1 MSVDYANRAV
11 IEIDGA
17 TLDAELEAYLE
28 EVVVDDH
35 VQLPQMFTLTLLD
48 PARDILD
55 RTGLRVG
62 ATVQVSAIAQADHPQ
77 TALVKGDVVSI
88 DCDYSPGGAE
98 VIVRGYAS
106 SHKLHRGRKT
116 RTFVNVTDSEI
127 VKRVAQE
134 SSIELGNLEPT
145 SEVYEHVAQPNISD
159 WEFIKGRAARIGYD
173 VWLEEG
179 KLCFGQPRLASEAPA
194 PATEGP
200 DGAPTDPRQL
210 AFGKNLREFRGRLSA
225 AEQVGEIEVRAWDS
239 ARKEPIT
246 ASARAGTVSAELE
259 MSDPDTMASFFGDA
273 PFVAVRRPLRTP
285 DLADAVAKALAERI
299 GSAFAEAEGVAG
311 GHPELRAG
319 TAVSVSGVG
328 DDFSGKYVLS
338 HVRHVIDREG
348 YQTHF
353 TVSGRQNRSLLG
365 MVSSGAT
372 AAAPATGGDIGGP
385 PAFGGLV
392 RGIVDDN
399 ADPENLGRVK
409 VRLPWLNADF
419 SSNWAP
425 VMQLG
430 AGPDSGTLFIPA
442 VNDEVLVGFEH
453 GDVDWP
459 VVVGGLF
466 NATDKPPAYSHVLD
480 NGSVHRRSIVSRLG
494 HQIALS
500 DDPNNESGIA
510 IVTKDATVA
519 IGLNARDKMLTVVSH
534 GDVEIK
540 AGGEMKLSGS
550 KITVQADGELV
561 LKGTQIKL
569 N

>member
-11 IEIDGA
+11 IDIDGV
-17 TLDAELEAYLE
+17 TLESELEAYLE

-35 VQLPQMFTLTLLD
+35 VQLPQMFTLTMLD

-88 DCDYSPGGAE
+88 DCNYSPGGAE
-98 VIVRGYAS
+98 VIVRGYAP
-106 SHKLHRGRKT
+106 SHRLHRGRKT
-116 RTFVNVTDSEI
+116 RTFLNVTDSEI

-134 SSIELGNLEPT
+134 ASIELGNLEQT
-145 SEVYEHVAQPNISD
+145 SEVYEHVAQPSISD

-179 KLCFGQPRLASEAPA
+179 KLCFGVPHLASEAPSA
-194 PATEGP
+194 DDGSTEGT
-200 DGAPTDPRQL
+200 PTDPRQL
-210 AFGKNLREFRGRLSA
+210 ALGKNLREFRGRLSA

-246 ASARAGTVSAELE
+246 ASAPAGTVSAELE
-259 MSDPDTMASFFGDA
+259 LSDPDTMASFFGDA
-273 PFVAVRRPLRTP
+273 PFVAVRRPLRTA
-285 DLADAVAKALAERI
+285 DLADAFAKAIAERI

-328 DDFSGKYVLS
+328 EDFSGKYVLS

-353 TVSGRQNRSLLG
+353 TISGRQNRSLLG
-365 MVSSGAT
+365 MVSSGASS
-372 AAAPATGGDIGGP
+372 ASVVGGDVAGAP
-385 PAFGGLV
+385 VFGGLV
-392 RGIVDDN
+392 RGVVDDN

-409 VRLPWLNADF
+409 VRLPWLDADF

-430 AGPDSGTLFIPA
+430 AGPESGTLFLPA

-459 VVVGGLF
+459 IVVGGLF
-466 NATDKPPAYSHVLD
+466 NGTDKPPAYSHVLD

-519 IGLNARDKMLTVVSH
+519 IGLNARDKMLTVVCH

-550 KITVQADGELV
+550 KITMQADGELV
-561 LKGTQIKL
+561 LKGAQIKL